1 MGQLIKIHFVPLKLA
16 LVTDMLPFV
25 RLPQCLI
32 KWYWGVTFINLV
44 LQNLSPF
51 HVFWIFS
58 GPDEAVFTMEQCE
71 QKYGGYLI
79 ENVAEIE
86 VTSQNKTTYH

>member
-1 MGQLIKIHFVPLKLA
+1 MFNKMILRSYFYQPCSAK
-16 LVTDMLPFV
+16 
-25 RLPQCLI
+25 
-32 KWYWGVTFINLV
+32 
-44 LQNLSPF
+44 SPF

-58 GPDEAVFTMEQCE
+58 GPDEAVFIMEQCE

-86 VTSQNKTTYH
+86 VTLQNKTTYH